1 MKKYQSD
8 LKDKIFFTDKRSD
21 KFDELAKDNEGNS
34 LLFGNMYQIKSD
46 TYNFYYIP
54 LKYQLYAYQ
63 SINDLKGDVQCLI
76 IKDNESYIAGQ
87 CIGYS
92 QNIQYNTKLD
102 ILSKEAHEMIDPITL
117 IKGFEILELEY
128 EINLKERECLKK

>member
-1 MKKYQSD
+1 VKKYQSD